1 MFFVTVLL
9 DFFSFIS
16 KQLWRFSITIDLEL
30 ELFPCGGLKISFNF
44 VNTLLKGLAV
54 FMAISMCRVKAR

>member
-9 DFFSFIS
+9 DFFSFTS
-16 KQLWRFSITIDLEL
+16 KRFWRFSITLEL
-30 ELFPCGGLKISFNF
+30 ELFPCGGLKISFNC
-44 VNTLLKGLAV
+44 VNALLKGLAV

>member
-16 KQLWRFSITIDLEL
+16 KQLWRFSITLDLEL
-30 ELFPCGGLKISFNF
+30 LPCGGLKISFNF